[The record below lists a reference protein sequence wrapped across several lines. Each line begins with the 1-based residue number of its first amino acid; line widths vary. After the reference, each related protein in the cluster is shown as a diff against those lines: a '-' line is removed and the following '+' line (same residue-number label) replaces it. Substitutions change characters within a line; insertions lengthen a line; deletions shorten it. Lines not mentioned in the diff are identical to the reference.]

1 MSPIFNRKNKMMK
14 HLYIGIDPDVDEN
27 GFSVWNKPQQKFESI
42 EALNLVDMMRRLHEL
57 RDQIALVVVEAG
69 WLNKGNRHLNYVPK
83 SVKVR
88 NPLAYAAEA
97 GENTGRNHQ
106 RGMDIIEV
114 LEYMEIPYRITKP
127 MSPNNWKNDADIFK
141 KMTGWKGRTNPEKRD
156 SAMLVYNI

>member
-1 MSPIFNRKNKMMK
+1 MIPTTK
-14 HLYIGIDPDVDEN
+14 HLHIGIDPDVDEN
-27 GFSVWNKPQQKFESI
+27 GFAVWNKPGQNFESI
-42 EALNLVDMMRRLHEL
+42 ESLNLVDMMRKLHDL
-57 RDQIALVVVEAG
+57 RDQIVIVVVEAG

-83 SVKVR
+83 GVEVR

-114 LEYMEIPYRITKP
+114 LEFMGIPYRITKP
-127 MSPNNWKNDADIFK
+127 MSPNNWKKDADRFK

-156 SAMLVYNI
+156 AAMLVYKT

>member
-1 MSPIFNRKNKMMK
+1 MK

-27 GFSVWNKPQQKFESI
+27 GFSVWNKPQRKFESI

-83 SVKVR
+83 KVKVR
-88 NPLAYAAEA
+88 NPLADAAEA

-106 RGMDIIEV
+106 RGIDIIEV
-114 LEYMEIPYRITKP
+114 LVYMEIPYRVTIP

-156 SAMLVYNI
+156 AAMLVYNI